1 MLRFARGA
9 QGVLWGNG
17 PLHFVFFC
25 LFRVAS
31 RICGFCAA
39 GFLWTQETLENHSLG
54 EKMSNKQKIFLK
66 VAILN
71 RNCKDRA
78 KVLGMWTVGWRSG
91 PSEGIFQSLLRL
103 SCRRELQKFT
113 PSLLPILQNHQ
124 STSGFRRGSPLFSSG
139 REQSASLK
147 TRVFVTFFTQNRL
160 PPEFPGIPRN
170 SGKKRLV
177 WAVDSSESLFEGAF
191 LVFGVFFLPTW
202 TSAVFFIQGSP
213 CFVCLAWLGF
223 WCPVAW
229 LHRTLMA
236 HCAAS
241 LAKRAQRATASV
253 LTVVPAHGKPVV
265 TKDLHE

>member
-1 MLRFARGA
+1 MRARIEFGLNA
-9 QGVLWGNG
+9 EVCSRCARSPLGNS

-54 EKMSNKQKIFLK
+54 EKMSKTENFPESGDFEQKQQGQGKSAWD
-66 VAILN
+66 V
-71 RNCKDRA
+71 D
-78 KVLGMWTVGWRSG
+78 GWLEEWPIRRH
-91 PSEGIFQSLLRL
+91 ILRL

-124 STSGFRRGSPLFSSG
+124 STSGFRRGSPLLSSG
-139 REQSASLK
+139 REHSASLK

-160 PPEFPGIPRN
+160 PPEFAGIPRN

-202 TSAVFFIQGSP
+202 TSAVFFIQGFSV
-213 CFVCLAWLGF
+213 FRLFGLAGVLVSCG
-223 WCPVAW
+223 
-229 LHRTLMA
+229 L
-236 HCAAS
+236 AS
-241 LAKRAQRATASV
+241 SLF
-253 LTVVPAHGKPVV
+253 HGA
-265 TKDLHE
+265 LRC